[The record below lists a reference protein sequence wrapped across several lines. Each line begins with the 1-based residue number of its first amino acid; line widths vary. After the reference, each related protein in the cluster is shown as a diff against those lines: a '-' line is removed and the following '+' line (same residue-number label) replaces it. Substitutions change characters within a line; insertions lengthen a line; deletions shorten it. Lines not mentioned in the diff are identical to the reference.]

1 MVKYDLK
8 LLKECANNLMFDM
21 SDEQYDVLLSEFDVI
36 TQQMSLL
43 GEIEGLEN
51 VEPMTYCLDELFAD
65 FREDIPEESIPIE
78 DLLKNSDLTEDR
90 EIVVPKVV
98 GGEE

>member
-51 VEPMTYCLDELFAD
+51 VEPMTFPYEIYTD
-65 FREDIPEESIPIE
+65 FLREDEPLESISKE
-78 DLLKNSDLTEDR
+78 DALRNAKD
-90 EIVVPKVV
+90 VVDGQIKLPKVV
-98 GGEE
+98 L

>member
-51 VEPMTYCLDELFAD
+51 VEPMTFPYEIYTD
-65 FREDIPEESIPIE
+65 FLREDEPLESIS
-78 DLLKNSDLTEDR
+78 K
-90 EIVVPKVV
+90 
-98 GGEE
+98 

>member
-51 VEPMTYCLDELFAD
+51 VEPMTFPYEIYTD
-65 FREDIPEESIPIE
+65 FLREDEPLESISKE
-78 DLLKNSDLTEDR
+78 DALRNAKD
-90 EIVVPKVV
+90 VVEGQIKLPKVV
-98 GGEE
+98 L